1 MKLYILL
8 KFGCFYEG
16 NGSYK
21 VYFLNSL
28 NKLDLDFYLLYVKY
42 YIVLVVCFNE
52 ILVDCLILYIRVE
65 YVKCKF

>member
-8 KFGCFYEG
+8 KFGFFYEG

-42 YIVLVVCFNE
+42 F
-52 ILVDCLILYIRVE
+52 ILQLYSIGSM
-65 YVKCKF
+65 F

>member
-42 YIVLVVCFNE
+42 L
-52 ILVDCLILYIRVE
+52 LLQLYG
-65 YVKCKF
+65 FGSMF

>member
-21 VYFLNSL
+21 FFSL

-42 YIVLVVCFNE
+42 L
-52 ILVDCLILYIRVE
+52 LLQLYG
-65 YVKCKF
+65 FGSMF